1 VIVTETTA
9 AYMLELAQTGN
20 PISAIA
26 AVTGVP
32 PQTVSG
38 IISGSLCRHM
48 LPDVPRR
55 TPAGDWQLLTPT
67 AREIEHVDVCCD
79 MNITTAQAAEH
90 LGVSVSYSRAV
101 RRGEYLAWVL
111 PNVPRRSASEAL
123 RTCCSCRFYSG
134 QAGRPCDLQLPDATG
149 VLAARNCGSYLE

>member
-1 VIVTETTA
+1 MIVTETTA

-26 AVTGVP
+26 AATAVP
-32 PQTVSG
+32 AATVSG

-55 TPAGDWQLLTPT
+55 TPAGDWQLLAPT

-79 MNITTAQAAEH
+79 MNLTTVQAAER

-101 RRGEYLAWVL
+101 RRGEYLAWVM
-111 PNVPRRSASEAL
+111 PAMPRRSASEAL